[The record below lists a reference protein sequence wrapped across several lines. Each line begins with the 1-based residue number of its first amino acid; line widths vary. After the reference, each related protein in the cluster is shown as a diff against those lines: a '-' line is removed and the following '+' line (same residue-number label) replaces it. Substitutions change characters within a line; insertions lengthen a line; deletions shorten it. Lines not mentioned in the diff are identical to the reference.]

1 MTLSELI
8 VQYRDAHG
16 LSQRQ
21 FAAQCSLSNGYISMI
36 ERGENPTTRQPIM
49 PTLPKL
55 KQLANGMGMTL
66 SDLLTSVDDMPVD
79 IFPDSVAYPANVLP
93 MPDTYTVPLLGEIAC
108 GKPILAVEDATE
120 TVDVPSWVHADFALK
135 CKGDS
140 MINARIFDGDI
151 VYIRKQ
157 SQVDNGQIA
166 AVRIGEEATLKKV
179 YYTSSRI
186 TLRAANPLYEDL
198 VYEESQLDEVEI
210 LGKAVAFTSMI
221 R

>member
-1 MTLSELI
+1 MTDLYELGRRI
-8 VQYRDAHG
+8 YDARLAADKTLTDVADAVG
-16 LSQRQ
+16 VAPSTIQRYEQ
-21 FAAQCSLSNGYISMI
+21 GKINRIKLPVVESIAKVLGVDPSWLLQKESSPLPSNIS
-36 ERGENPTTRQPIM
+36 
-49 PTLPKL
+49 
-55 KQLANGMGMTL
+55 
-66 SDLLTSVDDMPVD
+66 
-79 IFPDSVAYPANVLP
+79 P
-93 MPDTYTVPLLGEIAC
+93 MPETYTVPLLGEIAC
-108 GKPILAVEDATE
+108 GKPILAVGDATE

-179 YYTSSRI
+179 YYTGSRI

>member
-1 MTLSELI
+1 MTDLYELGRRI
-8 VQYRDAHG
+8 YDARLAADKTLTDVADAVG
-16 LSQRQ
+16 VAPSTIQRYEQ
-21 FAAQCSLSNGYISMI
+21 GKINRIKLPVVESIAKVLGVDPSWLLQKESSPLPSNIS
-36 ERGENPTTRQPIM
+36 
-49 PTLPKL
+49 
-55 KQLANGMGMTL
+55 
-66 SDLLTSVDDMPVD
+66 
-79 IFPDSVAYPANVLP
+79 P
-93 MPDTYTVPLLGEIAC
+93 MPETYTVPLLGEIAC

-179 YYTSSRI
+179 YYTGSRI

>member
-1 MTLSELI
+1 MTDLYELGRRI
-8 VQYRDAHG
+8 YDARLAADKTLTDVADAVG
-16 LSQRQ
+16 VAPSTIQRYEQ
-21 FAAQCSLSNGYISMI
+21 GKINRIKLPVVESIAKVLGVDPSWLLQKESSPLPSNIS
-36 ERGENPTTRQPIM
+36 
-49 PTLPKL
+49 
-55 KQLANGMGMTL
+55 
-66 SDLLTSVDDMPVD
+66 
-79 IFPDSVAYPANVLP
+79 P
-93 MPDTYTVPLLGEIAC
+93 MPETYTVPLLGEIAC
-108 GKPILAVEDATE
+108 GKPILAVEDTDE

-179 YYTSSRI
+179 YYTGSRI

>member
-1 MTLSELI
+1 MTDLYELGRRI
-8 VQYRDAHG
+8 YDARLAADKTLTDVADAVG
-16 LSQRQ
+16 VAPSTIQRYEQ
-21 FAAQCSLSNGYISMI
+21 GKINRIKLPVVESIAKVLGVDPSWLLQKESSPLPSNIS
-36 ERGENPTTRQPIM
+36 
-49 PTLPKL
+49 
-55 KQLANGMGMTL
+55 
-66 SDLLTSVDDMPVD
+66 
-79 IFPDSVAYPANVLP
+79 P
-93 MPDTYTVPLLGEIAC
+93 MPETYTVPLLGEIAC
-108 GKPILAVEDATE
+108 GKPILAVEDTNE

-179 YYTSSRI
+179 YYTGSRI

>member
-1 MTLSELI
+1 MTLRELI
-8 VQYRDAHG
+8 IQYRDTHG

-21 FAAQCSLSNGYISMI
+21 FALQCGLSNGYVSMI
-36 ERGENPTTRQPIM
+36 ERGANPTTRQPIT

-55 KQLANGMGMTL
+55 KQLADGMGITL
-66 SDLLTSVDDMPVD
+66 ADLLTSVDDMPVD
-79 IFPDSVAYPANVLP
+79 ISMYPANIIP
-93 MPDTYTVPLLGEIAC
+93 MPDAYSVPLLGEIAC

-140 MINARIFDGDI
+140 MINARIFDGDT
-151 VYIRKQ
+151 VYIQRTPE
-157 SQVDNGQIA
+157 VEPGQIA
-166 AVRIGEEATLKKV
+166 AVRIGDEATLKKV
-179 YYTSSRI
+179 YYTGSRI

-198 VYEESQLDEVEI
+198 EYSGEQLNDVEI

>member
-1 MTLSELI
+1 MTDLYELGRRI
-8 VQYRDAHG
+8 YDARLAADKTLTDVADAVG
-16 LSQRQ
+16 VAPSTIQRYEQ
-21 FAAQCSLSNGYISMI
+21 GKINRIKLPVVESIAKVLGVDPSWLLQKESSPLPSNIS
-36 ERGENPTTRQPIM
+36 
-49 PTLPKL
+49 
-55 KQLANGMGMTL
+55 
-66 SDLLTSVDDMPVD
+66 
-79 IFPDSVAYPANVLP
+79 P

-179 YYTSSRI
+179 YYTGSRI